1 MKMSAVTSRRIGPAS
16 YLGVVYIF
24 LYLPLAVLIAY
35 SFNDTRYSML
45 WQGFTFKWYQL
56 LFEDSSLW
64 IAAGHSLLLGLIASV
79 SATAMGTLAAVSLY
93 RYRFLGRQVL
103 HGLIFVI
110 ILTPEIVMGISL
122 LLLYTLADIPLGFW
136 TLLFAHVTFC
146 MPFVVV
152 TVYGRILG
160 LDKNIFEAAKDLGA
174 SEFTIFWRI
183 VIPLLWPA
191 IIAGWLL
198 SFTLSFDDVV
208 VSYFVSGPSFEIL
221 PLQIFSMARL
231 GVKPEL
237 NALCS
242 ILFILTLVLVGT
254 SQLVLRKK

>member
-1 MKMSAVTSRRIGPAS
+1 MKNLSPKLGVGGLS
-16 YLGVVYIF
+16 YLFVVYLF
-24 LYLPLAVLIAY
+24 LYFPLGVLIAY

-45 WQGFTFKWYQL
+45 WHGFTFQWYQSL
-56 LFEDSSLW
+56 MEDSSLW
-64 IAAGHSLLLGLIASV
+64 IAAGHSLVLGIVASIT
-79 SATAMGTLAAVSLY
+79 ATAMGTLAAVSIY
-93 RYRFLGRQVL
+93 RYRFFGRQLL

-110 ILTPEIVMGISL
+110 IITPDIVMGISL
-122 LLLYTLADIPLGFW
+122 LLLYSLAEIPMGFW
-136 TLLFAHVTFC
+136 TLLFAHITFC

-152 TVYGRILG
+152 TVYGRLLG

-191 IIAGWLL
+191 IIASWLL

-208 VSYFVSGPSFEIL
+208 VSYFVSGPGFEIL

-242 ILFILTLVLVGT
+242 ILFILTLFLVAT
-254 SQLVLRKK
+254 SQLILRKKQ